1 MPSPNPNPVALPP
14 QAASPMYRSASPQP
28 QPMGVNPNQIA
39 PDTLTYT
46 TSYGP
51 DGQIVYHPFRYVCQI
66 SYGSSIEVIDLRIRD
81 SSAVPV
87 KFVDPS
93 ISRFPA
99 MLIPPIATRLPKVSL
114 QVLNGFPRRLPLSCR
129 QALNRLIR

>member
-1 MPSPNPNPVALPP
+1 MSRIYGGVPGRVPSPNPNPMTLPP

-51 DGQIVYHPFRYVCQI
+51 DGQIVYHPFRYVC
-66 SYGSSIEVIDLRIRD
+66 
-81 SSAVPV
+81 
-87 KFVDPS
+87 
-93 ISRFPA
+93 
-99 MLIPPIATRLPKVSL
+99 
-114 QVLNGFPRRLPLSCR
+114 
-129 QALNRLIR
+129 